1 MKMQFL
7 IKKKKV
13 KIMSNETILDMINHI
28 GDGQLNKAQDMFDSI
43 LQDKQ
48 SSALESQRI
57 SVAGQIFNGDE
68 PDAEMEISDE
78 EIVAEIE

>member
-1 MKMQFL
+1 
-7 IKKKKV
+7 
-13 KIMSNETILDMINHI
+13 MSNESIAQLIDRI
-28 GDGQLNKAQDMFDSI
+28 GDGELNKAQDMFNSI

-68 PDAEMEISDE
+68 IDGVMEISDE
-78 EIVAEIE
+78 EIIAEIE

>member
-1 MKMQFL
+1 MRN
-7 IKKKKV
+7 KK
-13 KIMSNETILDMINHI
+13 MSNEALAQLIDHI
-28 GDGQLNKAQDMFDSI
+28 GDGELNKAQDAFMSI

-48 SSALESQRI
+48 AGALESQRI
-57 SVAGQIFNGDE
+57 SVAGQIFNGDV

>member
-1 MKMQFL
+1 
-7 IKKKKV
+7 
-13 KIMSNETILDMINHI
+13 MSNEALAQLIDHI
-28 GDGQLNKAQDMFDSI
+28 GDGELNKAQDAFMSI

-48 SSALESQRI
+48 ASALESQRI

>member
-1 MKMQFL
+1 MQFL

>member
-1 MKMQFL
+1 
-7 IKKKKV
+7 
-13 KIMSNETILDMINHI
+13 MSNEALAQMIDHI
-28 GDGQLNKAQDMFDSI
+28 GDGELNKAKDIFTSV

-57 SVAGQIFNGDE
+57 SVAGQIFNGE
-68 PDAEMEISDE
+68 VPEAEMEISDE

>member
-1 MKMQFL
+1 
-7 IKKKKV
+7 
-13 KIMSNETILDMINHI
+13 MSNEALAQMIDHI

-57 SVAGQIFNGDE
+57 SVAGQVFNGDVV
-68 PDAEMEISDE
+68 DADMEISDE

>member
-1 MKMQFL
+1 MQFL
-7 IKKKKV
+7 IKKKV
-13 KIMSNETILDMINHI
+13 KIMSNETILDMINQI
-28 GDGQLNKAQDMFDSI
+28 GDGELNKAQDMFNSI

-68 PDAEMEISDE
+68 IDGVMEISDE
-78 EIVAEIE
+78 EIIAEIE

>member
-1 MKMQFL
+1 MQFL
-7 IKKKKV
+7 IKKKV
-13 KIMSNETILDMINHI
+13 KIMSNETILDMINQI
-28 GDGQLNKAQDMFDSI
+28 GDGELNKAQDMFNSI

-57 SVAGQIFNGDE
+57 SVAGQIFNGQV
-68 PDAEMEISDE
+68 PDAEMEKSDE

>member
-1 MKMQFL
+1 MQFL
-7 IKKKKV
+7 IKKKV

-68 PDAEMEISDE
+68 IDADMEISDE
-78 EIVAEIE
+78 EIIAEIE

>member
-1 MKMQFL
+1 MQFL
-7 IKKKKV
+7 IKKKV
-13 KIMSNETILDMINHI
+13 KIMSNETILDMINQI
-28 GDGQLNKAQDMFDSI
+28 GDGELNKAQDMFNSI

-57 SVAGQIFNGDE
+57 SVAGQIFNGDV
-68 PDAEMEISDE
+68 PDAEMKISDE

>member
-1 MKMQFL
+1 MQFL
-7 IKKKKV
+7 IKKKV
-13 KIMSNETILDMINHI
+13 KIMSNETILDMINQI
-28 GDGQLNKAQDMFDSI
+28 GDGELNKAQDMFNSI

-57 SVAGQIFNGDE
+57 SVAGQIFNGQV

>member
-1 MKMQFL
+1 M
-7 IKKKKV
+7 IINKKKV
-13 KIMSNETILDMINHI
+13 ITMSNEALAQMIDHI

-68 PDAEMEISDE
+68 IDADMEISDE
-78 EIVAEIE
+78 EIIAEIE

>member
-1 MKMQFL
+1 MQFL
-7 IKKKKV
+7 IKKKV

-68 PDAEMEISDE
+68 IDADMEISDE

>member
-1 MKMQFL
+1 
-7 IKKKKV
+7 
-13 KIMSNETILDMINHI
+13 MSNEALAQLIDHI
-28 GDGQLNKAQDMFDSI
+28 GDGELNKAQDAFMSI

-48 SSALESQRI
+48 ASALESQRI
-57 SVAGQIFNGDE
+57 SVAGQIFNGDV

>member
-1 MKMQFL
+1 
-7 IKKKKV
+7 
-13 KIMSNETILDMINHI
+13 MSNEALAQLIDHI
-28 GDGQLNKAQDMFDSI
+28 GDGELNKAQDAFMSI

-48 SSALESQRI
+48 AGALESQRI
-57 SVAGQIFNGDE
+57 SVAGQIFNGDV

>member
-1 MKMQFL
+1 
-7 IKKKKV
+7 
-13 KIMSNETILDMINHI
+13 MSNETILDMINQI
-28 GDGQLNKAQDMFDSI
+28 GDGELNKAQDMFNSI

-68 PDAEMEISDE
+68 IDGVMEISDE
-78 EIVAEIE
+78 EIIAEIE

>member
-1 MKMQFL
+1 
-7 IKKKKV
+7 
-13 KIMSNETILDMINHI
+13 MSNEAILDMIDQI
-28 GDGQLNKAQDMFDSI
+28 GDGELNKAQDMFSSI

-57 SVAGQIFNGDE
+57 SVAGQIFNGE
-68 PDAEMEISDE
+68 VPDAEMEISDE

>member
-7 IKKKKV
+7 IKKKV
-13 KIMSNETILDMINHI
+13 KIMSNETILDMINQI
-28 GDGQLNKAQDMFDSI
+28 GDGELNKAQDMFNSI

-57 SVAGQIFNGDE
+57 SVAGQIFNGESSRCRNGD
-68 PDAEMEISDE
+68 I
-78 EIVAEIE
+78 

>member
-1 MKMQFL
+1 MPLLQTKH
-7 IKKKKV
+7 KKV
-13 KIMSNETILDMINHI
+13 IKMSNEALAQLIDNI
-28 GDGQLNKAQDMFDSI
+28 GDGELNKAQDMFNSI

-57 SVAGQIFNGDE
+57 SVAGQIFNGE
-68 PDAEMEISDE
+68 VPEAEMEISDE

>member
-1 MKMQFL
+1 
-7 IKKKKV
+7 
-13 KIMSNETILDMINHI
+13 MSNEALAQLVNNI

-43 LQDKQ
+43 LQDKL
-48 SSALESQRI
+48 STALESQRI

-68 PDAEMEISDE
+68 PDVDMEISDE

>member
-1 MKMQFL
+1 
-7 IKKKKV
+7 
-13 KIMSNETILDMINHI
+13 MSNEALAQLIDNI
-28 GDGQLNKAQDMFDSI
+28 GDGELNKAQDMFNSI

-57 SVAGQIFNGDE
+57 SVAGQIFNGE
-68 PDAEMEISDE
+68 VPEAEMEISDE